1 MAPSNVLCNMN
12 THICP
17 KTSKLVA
24 EEAKPVKTQSKLY
37 QLFHGP
43 GTFAERVTRWRL
55 VFGTFLTV
63 HICRL
68 FILPWGSYSSYSGT
82 KGTDFGR
89 VHVGTAALEAQ
100 GKF

>member
-1 MAPSNVLCNMN
+1 MN

-17 KTSKLVA
+17 KNSKLVA

-43 GTFAERVTRWRL
+43 GTFAEWITRWGL
-55 VFGTFLTV
+55 VFGTFLTI
-63 HICRL
+63 HICQL